1 MNMQNS
7 VLSEKQKQLIP
18 LLKDFSKQ
26 FGLIG
31 GTAIALQI
39 GHRRS
44 IDFDLASDAIFDN
57 SKIKNKIEKIDSV
70 IIDEKGEYTIIVNNT
85 KITFLY
91 YPFSIEF
98 NSNFEGIKTADLLT
112 LSALKAYALGRRTK
126 WKDYV
131 DLYFILKNY
140 NLDQVVEK
148 AESIFGQE
156 FNEKIFRT
164 QLGYFEDIDYSEE
177 VEYMPGFEVEKDIIQ
192 KELLKISLGK

>member
-1 MNMQNS
+1 MQNN
-7 VLSEKQKQLIP
+7 VLSEEQKQLLP

-44 IDFDLASDAIFDN
+44 IDFDLASIDIFDN
-57 SKIKNKIEKIDSV
+57 SKIKNKIERIDSV
-70 IIDEKGEYTIIVNNT
+70 VVDEKGEYTIVTKNT

-91 YPFSIEF
+91 YPFKIEF
-98 NSNFEGIKTADLLT
+98 NNDFEGIRVADLLT

-140 NLDQVVEK
+140 TLDQVVEK
-148 AESIFGQE
+148 AESIFGNE
-156 FNEKIFRT
+156 FNEKIFRA

-177 VEYMPGFEVEKDIIQ
+177 VEYMPGFEVTEDVIK
-192 KELLKISLGK
+192 KELLKISLEK